1 MKKPLLFLV
10 IGGFLVVIGIGLSVY
25 ATQLVIE
32 NLTTQEGFIRDG
44 TTMEVYKELDP
55 AKNEN
60 GVYVIQI
67 DDFQNVDGIII
78 SVFDP
83 LGNVVITK
91 SIDSNPIQ
99 DSFKISMAGTYK
111 LIAEN
116 SADREVR
123 IVAVIGYLPQ
133 DQSLAVSIFGFIV
146 ILVGLVGLVAGTLYF
161 IKSRGKPNVS

>member
-1 MKKPLLFLV
+1 MKKPILFLV
-10 IGGFLVVIGIGLSVY
+10 IGGFLVAIGIGLSVY

-32 NLTTQEGFIRDG
+32 NLTTQEGFIG
-44 TTMEVYKELDP
+44 GGMTMEVYKELNP

-67 DDFQNVDGIII
+67 DDFQSVGGIII

-99 DSFKISMAGTYK
+99 DGFKISMAGTYK
-111 LIAEN
+111 LLVE
-116 SADREVR
+116 SSVDSEVHV
-123 IVAVIGYLPQ
+123 IAVIGYLPQ
-133 DQSLAVSIFGFIV
+133 DQSLTVSIFGFVV
-146 ILVGLVGLVAGTLYF
+146 ILVGLVGLVVGTLYF

>member
-1 MKKPLLFLV
+1 VKKPLLFLV

-25 ATQLVIE
+25 ATQLLIE
-32 NLTTQEGFIRDG
+32 NLITREGFIG
-44 TTMEVYKELDP
+44 TGMTMEVDKELNP
-55 AKNEN
+55 TKNEN

-67 DDFQNVDGIII
+67 DDFQGGSGIIV

-111 LIAEN
+111 LQVEN
-116 SADREVR
+116 SADEVHV
-123 IVAVIGYLPQ
+123 IAVIGYLPQ
-133 DQSLAVSIFGFIV
+133 DQSLTVSIFGFVV
-146 ILVGLVGLVAGTLYF
+146 ISVGLVGLVVGTLYF

>member
-1 MKKPLLFLV
+1 MLFLV
-10 IGGFLVVIGIGLSVY
+10 MGGFLVAIGIGLSVY
-25 ATQLVIE
+25 ATQLIIE
-32 NLTTQEGFIRDG
+32 NLTTQEGFIGDG
-44 TTMEVYKELDP
+44 MTIEVYKELNP

-67 DDFQNVDGIII
+67 DDFQSLGGIII

-91 SIDSNPIQ
+91 SIDSNPFQ

-111 LIAEN
+111 LLVEN
-116 SADREVR
+116 SADREVHV
-123 IVAVIGYLPQ
+123 VAVIGYLPQ
-133 DQSLAVSIFGFIV
+133 DQFLTVSIFGFGV
-146 ILVGLVGLVAGTLYF
+146 ILIGLVGLVVGTLYF

>member
-10 IGGFLVVIGIGLSVY
+10 MGGFLVAIGIGLSVY

-32 NLTTQEGFIRDG
+32 NLTTQEGFIG
-44 TTMEVYKELDP
+44 GGMTMEVYKELNP

-67 DDFQNVDGIII
+67 DDFQSVGGIII

-99 DSFKISMAGTYK
+99 DGFKISMAGTYK
-111 LIAEN
+111 LLVE
-116 SADREVR
+116 SSVDSEVHV
-123 IVAVIGYLPQ
+123 IAVIGYLPQ
-133 DQSLAVSIFGFIV
+133 DQSLTVSIFGFVV
-146 ILVGLVGLVAGTLYF
+146 ILVGLVGLVVGTLYF

>member
-32 NLTTQEGFIRDG
+32 NLTTQEGFIG
-44 TTMEVYKELDP
+44 SGMTMEVYKELNP
-55 AKNEN
+55 TKNEN

-67 DDFQNVDGIII
+67 DDFQGVGGIII

-91 SIDSNPIQ
+91 SIDYSPFQ
-99 DSFKISMAGTYK
+99 DSFGISMAGMYK
-111 LIAEN
+111 LLVEN
-116 SADREVR
+116 SADEEVHV
-123 IVAVIGYLPQ
+123 IAVIGYLPQ
-133 DQSLAVSIFGFIV
+133 DQSLTVSIFGFVV
-146 ILVGLVGLVAGTLYF
+146 ILVGLVGLVVGTLYF

>member
-1 MKKPLLFLV
+1 
-10 IGGFLVVIGIGLSVY
+10 
-25 ATQLVIE
+25 
-32 NLTTQEGFIRDG
+32 
-44 TTMEVYKELDP
+44 VYKELNP

-67 DDFQNVDGIII
+67 DDFQSVGGIII

-99 DSFKISMAGTYK
+99 DGFKISMAGTYK
-111 LIAEN
+111 LLVE
-116 SADREVR
+116 SSVDSEVHV
-123 IVAVIGYLPQ
+123 IAVIGYLPQ
-133 DQSLAVSIFGFIV
+133 DQSLTVSIFGFVV
-146 ILVGLVGLVAGTLYF
+146 ILVGLVGLVVGTLYF

>member
-1 MKKPLLFLV
+1 MLFL
-10 IGGFLVVIGIGLSVY
+10 IMGGFLVVIGIGLSVY

-32 NLTTQEGFIRDG
+32 NLTTQEGFVG
-44 TTMEVYKELDP
+44 GGMTMEVYKELNP

-67 DDFQNVDGIII
+67 DDFQGEGGILI

-111 LIAEN
+111 LLVEN
-116 SADREVR
+116 SADREVHV
-123 IVAVIGYLPQ
+123 VAVIGYLPQ
-133 DQSLAVSIFGFIV
+133 DQSLTVSIFGFVV
-146 ILVGLVGLVAGTLYF
+146 ILIGLVGLVAGTLYF
-161 IKSRGKPNVS
+161 IKNRNKPNVS

>member
-1 MKKPLLFLV
+1 MKKPILFLV
-10 IGGFLVVIGIGLSVY
+10 IGGFLVAIGIGLSVY

-32 NLTTQEGFIRDG
+32 NLTTQEGFIG
-44 TTMEVYKELDP
+44 GGMTMEVYKELNP

-67 DDFQNVDGIII
+67 DDFQSVGGIII

-111 LIAEN
+111 LLVEN
-116 SADREVR
+116 SADREVHV
-123 IVAVIGYLPQ
+123 VAVIGYLPQ
-133 DQSLAVSIFGFIV
+133 DQSLTVSIFGFVV

>member
-1 MKKPLLFLV
+1 M
-10 IGGFLVVIGIGLSVY
+10 GGFLVAIGIGLSVY

-32 NLTTQEGFIRDG
+32 NLTTQEGFIG
-44 TTMEVYKELDP
+44 GGMTMEVYKELNP

-67 DDFQNVDGIII
+67 DDFQSVGGIII

-99 DSFKISMAGTYK
+99 DGFKISMAGTYK
-111 LIAEN
+111 LLVE
-116 SADREVR
+116 SSVDSEVHV
-123 IVAVIGYLPQ
+123 IAVIGYLPQ
-133 DQSLAVSIFGFIV
+133 DQSLTVSIFGFVV
-146 ILVGLVGLVAGTLYF
+146 ILVGLVGLVVGTLYF

>member
-25 ATQLVIE
+25 ATQLLIE
-32 NLTTQEGFIRDG
+32 NLITREGFIG
-44 TTMEVYKELDP
+44 TGMTMEVDKELNP
-55 AKNEN
+55 TKNEN

-67 DDFQNVDGIII
+67 DDFQGGSGIIV

-111 LIAEN
+111 LQVEN
-116 SADREVR
+116 SADEVHV
-123 IVAVIGYLPQ
+123 IAVIGYLPQ
-133 DQSLAVSIFGFIV
+133 DQSLTVSIFGFVV
-146 ILVGLVGLVAGTLYF
+146 ISVGLVGLVVGTLYF